1 MKHWLTVV
9 TVMLATF
16 SICHCAQSD
25 MSMRDDRQPR
35 PRLAIMEGVEGRV
48 TDTMGRPVVDALIT
62 PTSLDTPSQAIPDI
76 AIVTDQEGHYAWRLL
91 PGNYMIAVFA
101 NGYVRAAQPV
111 TVKAHETAILDFIL
125 EPAR

>member
-1 MKHWLTVV
+1 MKHWLAVV

-16 SICHCAQSD
+16 SICHCANLD
-25 MSMRDDRQPR
+25 MPISDDRQLGPR
-35 PRLAIMEGVEGRV
+35 RSIMEGVQGRV
-48 TDTMGRPVVDALIT
+48 TDTMGHPVVGALIT

-111 TVKAHETAILDFIL
+111 TVKAHETAQLDFVL
-125 EPAR
+125 EPAS